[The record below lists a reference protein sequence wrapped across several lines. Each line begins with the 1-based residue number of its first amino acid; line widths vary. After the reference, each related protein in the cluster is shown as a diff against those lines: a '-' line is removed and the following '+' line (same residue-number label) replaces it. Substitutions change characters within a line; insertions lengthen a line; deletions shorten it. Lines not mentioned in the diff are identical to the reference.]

1 MQRHHSL
8 FFGLLLLS
16 ATGVRSLAGPL
27 DPPSGGA
34 SPQNSILPSHPS
46 RPLREK
52 ALRDFGRL
60 PLSFESNRG
69 QTDARVRFLTHAS
82 GGALFLTP
90 SEAVFTKT
98 TPVLEATNAILKR
111 KNAFPAAAKAVQT
124 TMRMQVVGADP
135 KATPLTRQPQSG
147 RVNYFI
153 GNEADRWQKGVP
165 TYGRVGFHGVYPGV
179 DLVYYGNQS
188 QLEYDFVV
196 AAHADP
202 KQIHL
207 RFAGAKQVDVN
218 AAGELIVRAQDQE
231 MTWRKPTVYQQDKH
245 GKHAVPAHFHLK
257 RLPNGQSDVSFAL
270 GRYDTSR
277 PLVIDPVLL
286 FSTYLG
292 GHALGG
298 IGDTVDAI
306 YIDRNGYL
314 YVAGNATSTDFPTTT
329 NAYKTT
335 SPGSYAYF
343 SILTP
348 GGDALLYSTFVGGAG
363 LNVAFGIGTDS
374 LRHVILAGN
383 TTSKNFPVK
392 SGSFQTTKAIEGTYT
407 PFVFCIDLSDNSLVY
422 STFVGGTQ
430 DTRMRSMAID
440 RFDAVYLT
448 GLTAASDF
456 PTTPGAFQSTYL
468 SHFNGMAFVAKLE
481 RFGTFLNYSTFL
493 GGTGLAEDQS
503 EGFGDI
509 GTGIAI
515 DSLGS
520 AYVTGS
526 TSSFDFPTTLNAFQ
540 SVNRRPDGSGTNAFV
555 TKLNPFG
562 TALDYSTFLGGSTS
576 DSTAGI
582 ALDSDNN
589 AYITGKTS
597 SPDFPTTPA
606 AFRKTYPA
614 GANQATSFVSK
625 IDPTGTSL
633 IYSTFLGGS
642 QETTDNTE
650 AVGIAV
656 DNAGNAYVAGNV
668 GSPDFPTRIGGFQ
681 RVKAATSKS
690 VGFLTKINAN
700 GTGLLYSTYLGGS
713 GQATGGGDVPTGIT
727 LDSSNNVYI
736 IGRTSSTDFPVTAG
750 AYQKTNRAVIGGD
763 NGFITKLSPIPI
775 FPDFNNDGNTDLLI
789 QNSTTGV
796 IASWFM
802 NGPTWIT
809 GAYFSQSPPVEYALV
824 GVGDFSSDG
833 STTLV
838 LQSKTSNQ
846 VALWFTGGANHAA
859 ITSGNFL
866 TVTPAAGW
874 KVVGVGDF
882 NGDGKSDLVFQNQT
896 TNQVAFWFMNNYVY
910 TGGVLMPY
918 TPPAGWTVAG
928 TGDFNGDGM
937 TDLVFQNQT
946 TGQIAL
952 WYMNGSTYVDGKVLT
967 IVPGAGYKIVGVGD
981 YNGDGASDLLF
992 QNQTTNQAAVWYL
1005 KNGAYIG
1012 GAGLTLAPPAGW
1024 KIVGPR

>member
-16 ATGVRSLAGPL
+16 ATSARSLAGPL

-34 SPQNSILPSHPS
+34 SPQNSILPS

-60 PLSFESNRG
+60 PLSFESNQG
-69 QTDARVRFLTHAS
+69 QADSQVRFLTHAS

-90 SEAVFTKT
+90 SEAVFTRT
-98 TPVLEATNAILKR
+98 TPAPKATNAILKG
-111 KNAFPAAAKAVQT
+111 KQASPSPEKVVQT
-124 TMRMQVVGADP
+124 TVRMQMVGANP
-135 KATPLTRQPQSG
+135 QATSLTQQPLQA

-153 GNEADRWQKGVP
+153 GNDPQKWQKGVP

-179 DLVYYGNQS
+179 DLVYYGNQR

-196 AAHADP
+196 APHADP
-202 KQIHL
+202 KQIQLH
-207 RFAGAKQVDVN
+207 FAGAQKVHVN
-218 AAGELIVRAQDQE
+218 AAGELIVRAQGQE
-231 MTWRKPTVYQQDKH
+231 LTWQKPMVYQQDKH
-245 GKHAVPAHFHLK
+245 GKHAVAAQFRLK
-257 RLPNGQSDVSFAL
+257 RLPNGQSGVSFAL
-270 GRYDTSR
+270 GHYDTAR
-277 PLVIDPVLL
+277 PLVIDPVLA

-298 IGDTVDAI
+298 IGDTVDAVHVSPDGVI
-306 YIDRNGYL
+306 

-335 SPGSYAYF
+335 SPGSYAFF
-343 SILTP
+343 SLLNST
-348 GGDALLYSTFVGGAG
+348 GNTLLYSTFVGAAG
-363 LNVAFGIGTDS
+363 LNVAFGIRTDNGGN
-374 LRHVILAGN
+374 VILAGN
-383 TTSKNFPVK
+383 TTSKNFPVT
-392 SGSFQTTKAIEGTYT
+392 SGAFQTTKAIEGTYT
-407 PFVFCIDLSDNSLVY
+407 PFVFKIDISRNIVLY
-422 STFVGGTQ
+422 STFLGGAL
-430 DTRMRSMAID
+430 DTRVRSMAVD
-440 RFDAVYLT
+440 HLGAVYLT
-448 GLTAASDF
+448 GLTSAPDF
-456 PTTPGAFQSTYL
+456 PTSPGAFQSTYL

-481 RFGTFLNYSTFL
+481 PQGAFLNYSTYL
-493 GGTGLAEDQS
+493 GGTGLAADQT

-509 GTGIAI
+509 GTGIAL

-526 TSSFDFPTTLNAFQ
+526 TSSFDFPTTLGAFQ
-540 SVNRRPDGSGTNAFV
+540 TVNKRPDGSGTNAFV

-562 TALDYSTFLGGSTS
+562 TAVDYSTYLGGTTS
-576 DSTAGI
+576 DSASGI
-582 ALDSDNN
+582 AVDSNDY
-589 AYITGKTS
+589 AYVTGKTS
-597 SPDFPTTPA
+597 SLDFPTTPG
-606 AFRKTYPA
+606 AFRTTYPA
-614 GANQATSFVSK
+614 GPNQATSFVTK

-633 IYSTFLGGS
+633 VYSTFLGGS
-642 QETTDNTE
+642 QENNDDSE
-650 AVGIAV
+650 AIGIAV
-656 DNAGNAYVAGNV
+656 DTGGLAYVVGNV
-668 GSPDFPTRIGGFQ
+668 GSTDFPTRIGAFQ
-681 RVKAATSKS
+681 RAKAAAAKG
-690 VGFLTKINAN
+690 VGFLTKLNAN
-700 GTGLLYSTYLGGS
+700 GNALLYSTYLGGS
-713 GQATGGGDVPTGIT
+713 GQTTGGGDVPTGIT

-736 IGRTSSTDFPVTAG
+736 VGRTSSTDFPVTTT
-750 AYQKTNRAVIGGD
+750 AYQKTNKAVVGGD

-802 NGPTWIT
+802 KGSAWIT
-809 GAYFSQSPPVEYALV
+809 GAYFSQSPPAEYALV
-824 GVGDFSSDG
+824 GVGDFSNNG

-846 VALWFTGGANHAA
+846 VALWFTGGANHAS

-928 TGDFNGDGM
+928 AGDFNGDGM

-946 TGQIAL
+946 NGQIAL
-952 WYMNGSTYVDGKVLT
+952 WYLNGSTYADGKVLT
-967 IVPGAGYKIVGVGD
+967 IVPGSGYKIVGVGD

-992 QNQTTNQAAVWYL
+992 QNAANQAAVWYL
-1005 KNGAYIG
+1005 KSGAYLG